1 MKDNRTFGDIIRQE
15 REKRKTGNPEYSL
28 RKFAKAVGIS
38 PTFLSKIETNEFDP
52 PKAEKII
59 KMAELLEIQPEKLLA
74 KAEKMDPELERIVTE
89 RQVELASFLRTA
101 DGMSSEQLKRMAE
114 AAKKIKQDGAND
126 LPDNRSN

>member
-1 MKDNRTFGDIIRQE
+1 
-15 REKRKTGNPEYSL
+15 
-28 RKFAKAVGIS
+28 
-38 PTFLSKIETNEFDP
+38 
-52 PKAEKII
+52 
-59 KMAELLEIQPEKLLA
+59 MAELLEIQPEKLLA